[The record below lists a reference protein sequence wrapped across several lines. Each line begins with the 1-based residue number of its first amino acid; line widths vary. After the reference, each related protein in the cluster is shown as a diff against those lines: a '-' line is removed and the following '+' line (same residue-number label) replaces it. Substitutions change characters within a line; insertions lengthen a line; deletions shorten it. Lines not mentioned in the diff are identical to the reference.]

1 MTISWQYVKL
11 KIDGGD
17 KMIERFKRCYA
28 QANQEAEQLAFSDVD
43 YFNAYVFSFYCDYYI
58 SKIYYAIKGI
68 FCK

>member
-1 MTISWQYVKL
+1 
-11 KIDGGD
+11 
-17 KMIERFKRCYA
+17 MIERFKRCYA